1 MRKILQKF
9 LLKILT
15 MESMMIDKV
24 ELWLGTMFFYIEKY
38 GMIFIWALCLN
49 VIFQLIRSVL

>member
-38 GMIFIWALCLN
+38 GMILIWALCLN
-49 VIFQLIRSVL
+49 IIFQLIRSVL